1 MRRIVVSM
9 WITLD
14 GFVAGPQDQMDW
26 LLIDERLQ
34 KYEQELVENAG
45 GLLLGR
51 VTHSDFAGH
60 WPKAAQSPA
69 EPEEVRAYARRLDA
83 MEKIV
88 VSASGRTATWRNTR
102 RIDRVRAEEI
112 DELKRGSGG
121 DLVVYGSLGVIR
133 SLDDLGLVDE
143 FHLLVHP
150 VFLRRGKALFDDGQA
165 ALELELVSAERFPS
179 GVALMKYRPVGRR
192 TAHVD
197 FPS

>member
-14 GFVAGPQDQMDW
+14 GFVAGPHDEMDW
-26 LLIDERLQ
+26 LLVDDRLQ
-34 KYEQELVENAG
+34 KYEQNLVDHAG

-51 VTHSDFAGH
+51 ITHGDFAGH
-60 WPKAAQSPA
+60 WPKAAQSPG
-69 EPEEVRAYARRLDA
+69 EPDEVRAYARRLDA

-88 VSASGRTATWRNTR
+88 VSASGRAASWRNTR
-102 RIDRVRAEEI
+102 RIERVDADEI
-112 DELKRGSGG
+112 EELKRGSGG
-121 DLVVYGSLGVIR
+121 DLVVYGSLGVVR

-165 ALELELVSAERFPS
+165 PLRLELVSAEPFPS
-179 GVALMKYRPVGRR
+179 GVVLMKYRPAGGR
-192 TAHVD
+192 TA
-197 FPS
+197 